1 MQTFKHLC
9 AAAIISIAPFVSL
22 ASIMPVAAH
31 AEPIPLD
38 RVAVVVNDSIIMNSE
53 VDQRIRDIK
62 LQLTS
67 RNAAMPADDVLR
79 GQVQEQLI
87 LESIQ
92 LQLAEKQGLRVSD
105 QELNQTMERI
115 ASQNNLS
122 LADFRKAL
130 LNEGR
135 DYQQVRDQVRR
146 EMLISRVQQNN
157 VNRRVS
163 VTDQEVQN
171 YLNSDLAKQQ
181 DSTEFLLN
189 NILISVP
196 SPASPQQ
203 IQDAKARAEQ
213 IQAELAN
220 GANFLDIAVRASD
233 APNALNGGDLGWR
246 KATELPSSVFSAVA
260 GLKVGEVSE
269 IVRTP
274 SGFNLLFLRDRRGEQ
289 ATIVTET
296 RARHI
301 LVAPSEIRSNDQ
313 AKAFAEEIYG
323 RTKEGEPF
331 DELARRYSDDPG
343 SGSLGGELGW
353 IQPGKMVA
361 EFEQQ
366 MDKLGINEV
375 SLPFESRFGW
385 HIVQVQERRQQDF
398 STEMRENKARTEIRK
413 GKYDEA
419 LSVWLRE
426 QRSEA
431 YIDVKAN

>member
-9 AAAIISIAPFVSL
+9 AALIIGITSITP
-22 ASIMPVAAH
+22 IAAH

-53 VDQRIRDIK
+53 VDQRVRDIK

-67 RNAAMPADDVLR
+67 RNAAMPADEVLR

-213 IQAELAN
+213 IQAELTN

-301 LVAPSEIRSNDQ
+301 LVAPSEIRSGDQ

-323 RTKEGEPF
+323 RIKEGEPF

-398 STEMRENKARTEIRK
+398 STEMRENKARKEIRK
-413 GKYDEA
+413 RKYDEA

>member
-1 MQTFKHLC
+1 
-9 AAAIISIAPFVSL
+9 
-22 ASIMPVAAH
+22 
-31 AEPIPLD
+31 
-38 RVAVVVNDSIIMNSE
+38 
-53 VDQRIRDIK
+53 
-62 LQLTS
+62 
-67 RNAAMPADDVLR
+67 MPADDVLR

-122 LADFRKAL
+122 LTDFRKAL

-289 ATIVTET
+289 STIVTET

-323 RTKEGEPF
+323 RIKEGEPF

-413 GKYDEA
+413 RKYDEA

>member
-9 AAAIISIAPFVSL
+9 AALIIGITSITP
-22 ASIMPVAAH
+22 IAAN

-53 VDQRIRDIK
+53 VDQRVRDIK

-67 RNAAMPADDVLR
+67 RNAAMPADEVLR

-213 IQAELAN
+213 IQAELNN

-301 LVAPSEIRSNDQ
+301 LVAPSEIRSGDQ

-323 RTKEGEPF
+323 RIKEGEPF

-413 GKYDEA
+413 RKYDEA

>member
-9 AAAIISIAPFVSL
+9 AALIIGITSL
-22 ASIMPVAAH
+22 APIAAQ

-53 VDQRIRDIK
+53 VDQRVRDIK

-67 RNAAMPADDVLR
+67 RNAAMPADEVLR

-203 IQDAKARAEQ
+203 IQDAKARAEK

-301 LVAPSEIRSNDQ
+301 LVAPSEIRSGDQ

-323 RTKEGEPF
+323 RIKEGEPF

-413 GKYDEA
+413 RKYDEA